1 VKLVDL
7 AALDAAL
14 IAEMAAEF
22 EAAGE
27 RSPRCGVAGDDARV
41 PESFFCLLD
50 RARRP
55 VGTCRLRHHLD
66 DALWLHGG
74 HVGYDVR
81 PSARGRGLGAR
92 LLGFACERARHLG
105 LRWLLVTVHED
116 NAASIQVV
124 EKNRGRR
131 IDRLATGVVR
141 YRIDLV
147 ETPKVSFAPVQETDD
162 DVVAVGGLATAQ
174 GVLEAYRLGIFPWP
188 WDDPAVPL
196 LWWSPDP
203 RFVLYPQDL
212 HVSRSL
218 AQRIGSGRFE
228 VRLDTDFDGVIA
240 GCARPQSWITD
251 DIRAAFTELFARG
264 HAHCAGA
271 WRDGELVGGLYGIAI
286 GGVFFG
292 ESMFAHEPDASK
304 VAFVRLVR
312 QLLDWDFGLIDCQQ
326 ETGHLARFGA
336 AAIPRR
342 RFLGEIAEFV
352 QQPPNRPGP
361 WRFEG

>member
-1 VKLVDL
+1 MRLVDL
-7 AALDAAL
+7 AALDAVL
-14 IAEMAAEF
+14 FAEMAAEF

-27 RSPRCGVAGDDARV
+27 RPPRSGAVGGDATV

-50 RARRP
+50 RGPRP

-92 LLGFACERARHLG
+92 LLGLACERARLLG
-105 LRWLLVTVHED
+105 LTWLLVTVDEE
-116 NAASIQVV
+116 NAASIRVV

-131 IDRLATGVVR
+131 IDRLATGVLR

-147 ETPKVSFAPVQETDD
+147 ETRVFFAPVEETDD
-162 DVVAVGGLATAQ
+162 DVVAVGGMATAQ

-188 WDDPAVPL
+188 WDDPSAPL

-203 RFVLYPQDL
+203 RFVLYPRDL

-218 AQRIGSGRFE
+218 AQRIGSGRFD
-228 VRLDTDFDGVIA
+228 VRLDNDFDGVIA

-264 HAHCAGA
+264 HAHCAEA

-292 ESMFAHEPDASK
+292 ESMFAREPDASK
-304 VAFVRLVR
+304 VALVRLVR
-312 QLLDWDFGLIDCQQ
+312 QLADWGFRLIDCQQ

-336 AAIPRR
+336 AAIERR
-342 RFLGEIAEFV
+342 RFLSEIAEWV
-352 QQPPNRPGP
+352 DRPNQPGP
-361 WRFEG
+361 WRFEE